1 MPIKIQIGPEER
13 ARLIA
18 DAAYFKAQ
26 KRGFEGG
33 DPVEDWL
40 AAEREID
47 AKFSVEEHSRRATAK
62 FYENLAEETCS
73 RELERTFEQTLPL
86 GEWLDQEQTGSHE
99 STVVLEEAPRP
110 QWLREKKLFAQ

>member
-18 DAAYFKAQ
+18 EAAYFRAKQ
-26 KRGFEGG
+26 RSFKGG

-47 AKFSVEEHSRRATAK
+47 AKYSCAEHSRLSQAK
-62 FYENLAEETCS
+62 FYEHLAEETCS
-73 RELERTFEQTLPL
+73 RELERTLENTLPV
-86 GEWLDQEQTGSHE
+86 GEWLDNDPSGRHE

-110 QWLREKKLFAQ
+110 RWAPARKG